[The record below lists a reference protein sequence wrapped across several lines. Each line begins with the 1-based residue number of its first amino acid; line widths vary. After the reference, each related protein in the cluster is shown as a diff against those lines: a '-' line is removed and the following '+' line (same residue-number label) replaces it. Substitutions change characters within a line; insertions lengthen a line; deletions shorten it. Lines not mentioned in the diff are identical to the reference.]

1 MFLEVGR
8 GILGVG
14 AGVPR
19 AMRSDNL
26 CLLFGGMLFVL
37 LFGVAGAQST
47 TPAPSAGFPFSLHV
61 MIDGV
66 VYVMQ
71 CNFTGLNLSNCTF
84 AADHGLT
91 VSRVSGST
99 EIPTVLQGVLWG
111 TMGLVLV
118 LIVMATVLLCW
129 VKSYMGGQT
138 AEYAPVPMPSPGPG
152 PPGYAPFAA
161 GFRGEGQ
168 AYGRTKIIGVNL
180 VQPCLASDGP

>member
-1 MFLEVGR
+1 
-8 GILGVG
+8 
-14 AGVPR
+14 
-19 AMRSDNL
+19 MRSDNL

-99 EIPTVLQGVLWG
+99 EIPTVLQGVLYG
-111 TMGLVLV
+111 TLALVVVLV
-118 LIVMATVLLCW
+118 LMAGVLMCW
-129 VKSYMGGQT
+129 VKSYMGGQ
-138 AEYAPVPMPSPGPG
+138 YAPMPTDVPPAYGNY
-152 PPGYAPFAA
+152 PPDSRGFA
-161 GFRGEGQ
+161 Q